1 MNHVEAVQAVPMK
14 SSRGGCEFLLLSLEA
29 SDAEV
34 ETWSG
39 WPPSSSNW
47 LSSPSSTFCIGYI
60 ELAGACLDRLERWD
74 ELLLPIAGRG
84 LDVYDMVVSIGA
96 SGLLLYQSKRVVEQR
111 LRYGYGDGV

>member
-1 MNHVEAVQAVPMK
+1 
-14 SSRGGCEFLLLSLEA
+14 
-29 SDAEV
+29 
-34 ETWSG
+34 
-39 WPPSSSNW
+39 
-47 LSSPSSTFCIGYI
+47 
-60 ELAGACLDRLERWD
+60 LERWD